1 MTGRSGR
8 RRGSEGSGFFIRVR
22 LPSLSFISSMMGV
35 TLDLM
40 LVLSRGL
47 QSHIT
52 VTASVAQPTH
62 LCQRGHVLPPCGL
75 GQTSSH
81 WPPPQVLMPQTK

>member
-22 LPSLSFISSMMGV
+22 LPSRSFISSMMGV

-52 VTASVAQPTH
+52 VTASVA
-62 LCQRGHVLPPCGL
+62 
-75 GQTSSH
+75 
-81 WPPPQVLMPQTK
+81 